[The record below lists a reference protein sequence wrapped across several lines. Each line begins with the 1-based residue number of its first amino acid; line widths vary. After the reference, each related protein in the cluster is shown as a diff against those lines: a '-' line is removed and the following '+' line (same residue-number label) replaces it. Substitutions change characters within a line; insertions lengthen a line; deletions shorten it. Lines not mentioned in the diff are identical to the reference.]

1 MPPELWPPTLQQ
13 LLDDSYGETQK
24 PRTLTTDV
32 AIGPTKKRLQYTKE
46 MPVIDCSIIVTM
58 AGYQTF
64 KQFYNVTL
72 SGGVKTFTYNHPV
85 SQLPLTYRFSEEPQ
99 LSAIGPLHFRIN
111 MQWEQL

>member
-1 MPPELWPPTLQQ
+1 MPPEAWPNQLQTL
-13 LLDDSYGETQK
+13 LNDDYQETQK

-32 AIGPTKKRLQYTKE
+32 SSGPVKKRLIFSKE
-46 MPVIDCSIIVTM
+46 MPVLNCNIIVTM

-85 SQLPLTYRFSEEPQ
+85 TQLPLTYRFSEEPQ
-99 LSAIGPLHFRIN
+99 LSAIGPLHFRIS